1 MGHLSKFVEREVV
14 DRDDS
19 KKTAFLLLNRWD
31 LEMESSFEN
40 LEIYIYRHYICDSFL
55 VLVQGELLGS
65 ASAYSL
71 EPFQP
76 SKDLFNYT
84 TSRWIRTFNP
94 VKSWPS
100 RTLFQCLHGRNIVF
114 FALPYPTIL
123 GSVTLFGQN
132 VRFVR
137 GGRDYKTNRLVTVG
151 SGKGI
156 ARVSSQG
163 GFGGNRC

>member
-65 ASAYSL
+65 ASADSL

-76 SKDLFNYT
+76 SKDLLNYT
-84 TSRWIRTFNP
+84 TSR
-94 VKSWPS
+94 
-100 RTLFQCLHGRNIVF
+100 
-114 FALPYPTIL
+114 
-123 GSVTLFGQN
+123 
-132 VRFVR
+132 
-137 GGRDYKTNRLVTVG
+137 
-151 SGKGI
+151 
-156 ARVSSQG
+156 
-163 GFGGNRC
+163 